1 MNQKQAKSDAT
12 RAKILSAA
20 EKEFSDKGFFGARID
35 EIARTAGVNKRMIYA
50 HFESK
55 EGLYQQILLTTYKR
69 VAECESSFYIDNL
82 EPTEAIRNVVH
93 TYFRFLKETPSF
105 VRLLMWENL
114 NGAKSLF
121 GDEVRKLKAP
131 TLDYITREIRRGK
144 AMGVF
149 REGVDEYQISLS
161 IQSFSFSYFSNI
173 HTLSEVFSR
182 NMSDPDEILA
192 RAEFVSDVILKHLL
206 K

>member
-1 MNQKQAKSDAT
+1 MNQKQSKSDIT

-35 EIARTAGVNKRMIYA
+35 EIAHSAGVNKRMIYA

-55 EGLYQQILLTTYKR
+55 EGLYQEILLSTYKR
-69 VAECESSFYIDNL
+69 VAECESSFYIENL
-82 EPTEAIRNVVH
+82 EPTESIKNVVY
-93 TYFRFLKETPSF
+93 TYFRFLNETPSF

-144 AMGVF
+144 DMGIF
-149 REGVDEYQISLS
+149 REDVDEYQVSLS

-173 HTLSEVFSR
+173 HTLSEVFGR
-182 NMSDPDEILA
+182 DMAAPGEVLA
-192 RAEFVSDVILKHLL
+192 RAEFVSDVILRHLM